1 MIAGKMIIVL
11 FFDYF
16 VFVNGKT
23 AGNLQH
29 IVKFFIPVLVF
40 EIIKRAFVFIPKSL
54 PYIDKMFF
62 AKAEALL
69 FGVKLKS
76 SMTIALLHV
85 NR

>member
-1 MIAGKMIIVL
+1 MIAGKLIIVL

-40 EIIKRAFVFIPKSL
+40 EIIKHAFVFIPKSL
-54 PYIDKMFF
+54 PYIDKIFF
-62 AKAEALL
+62 RQSGGFIFSA
-69 FGVKLKS
+69 
-76 SMTIALLHV
+76 
-85 NR
+85 